1 MDYLSFLTP
10 CGKYIILWKSN
21 IRKADIVR
29 NAMDTYKVHKQ
40 NQIKRLKTNSFN
52 KVIIAQPVLFGNST

>member
-21 IRKADIVR
+21 IRKADVVENCNRYIQGAQTKL
-29 NAMDTYKVHKQ
+29 NKTAK
-40 NQIKRLKTNSFN
+40 NQQL
-52 KVIIAQPVLFGNST
+52 Q